1 MHIAKQKG
9 GPHGGPHTC
18 GGRGRGEVPSA
29 SASCE
34 PNSTGKPFLFPA
46 LFFSHTPQPWPVDE
60 ERQISLT
67 TAGRAANQQ
76 GRLLDPKI
84 TFPKAFFFS
93 LLDQYQHSF
102 LLGSKQPRASFGMVG
117 IIALLNLA
125 LSTPSRSHSHGQ
137 LSFSFLRSPFIS
149 SREFLPYLFPPLMIY
164 CDISSL
170 DGCLGSLHS

>member
-1 MHIAKQKG
+1 MHFHAWSTILYLFSKTEYHSFIFLFFWPREFFDRFVQIKEEFRTRHRKAKG
-9 GPHGGPHTC
+9 TCVPHGGPHTC

-34 PNSTGKPFLFPA
+34 PNSTCKPFLFPA

-102 LLGSKQPRASFGMVG
+102 LLGSNSRE
-117 IIALLNLA
+117 LA
-125 LSTPSRSHSHGQ
+125 LGWQ
-137 LSFSFLRSPFIS
+137 
-149 SREFLPYLFPPLMIY
+149 
-164 CDISSL
+164 
-170 DGCLGSLHS
+170 GSWPC